1 MTHTKDIEKV
11 LYRIIEELSKENAP
25 IIFKGALALK
35 DLLYRNNP
43 DLTIVRKTTNIDAN
57 WIDEYDKDRIITIID
72 RAVKLV
78 NPDYKVELY
87 REPANKKSMGLKVLD
102 KDGTTFTKIDIDIMD
117 NPFYIECSINDVNIK
132 YSDFNKMM
140 SDKLFSISGEFVFR
154 RAKDLLDIYL
164 ILQKKNIYKKNIENN
179 KNIDIVLSHTCPYKY
194 LPREVFLSGI
204 DQSKVDYSTEYFL
217 DEIEQKLNYKKWY
230 CGHFHTDKKIDKIE
244 FLFENVNDFE

>member
-43 DLTIVRKTTNIDAN
+43 DLMIVRKTTDIDAN

-78 NPDYKVELY
+78 NPNYKVELY

-102 KDGTTFTKIDIDIMD
+102 KDGTTFTKIDIDIID

-164 ILQKKNIYKKNIENN
+164 ILQEKNIYKEDIEKVLNYENRKLGDFSTMLKSKNELHHAYDSLEGIKN
-179 KNIDIVLSHTCPYKY
+179 KPDFDIVWNSILEY
-194 LPREVFLSGI
+194 LDKEKFL
-204 DQSKVDYSTEYFL
+204 DNALETFD
-217 DEIEQKLNYKKWY
+217 DEIE
-230 CGHFHTDKKIDKIE
+230 I
-244 FLFENVNDFE
+244 